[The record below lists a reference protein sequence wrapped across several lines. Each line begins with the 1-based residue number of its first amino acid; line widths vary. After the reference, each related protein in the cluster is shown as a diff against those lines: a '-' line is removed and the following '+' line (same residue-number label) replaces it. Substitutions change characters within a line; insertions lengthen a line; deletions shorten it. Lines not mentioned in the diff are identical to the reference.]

1 MKDFYFSKNFLNKDG
16 YLGIAAILTSISFS
30 TGERHYHTMELKI
43 SDCRNEIN
51 LDLTLEDEG
60 NNNYENSC
68 HKVDTL
74 IQQLTELRTAMGSAK
89 ELYDLRRKEFQEK
102 IAAKK
107 AEGQKL
113 SLLEKY
119 NNEDYNGSSSTDS

>member
-1 MKDFYFSKNFLNKDG
+1 MKDFYFSKTFLNKDG

-60 NNNYENSC
+60 NNNYENSY

-74 IQQLTELRTAMGSAK
+74 IHQLTELRNAMSAAK
-89 ELYDLRRKEFQEK
+89 GVYDQRRKEFQDR

-107 AEGQKL
+107 AEGEKL

-119 NNEDYNGSSSTDS
+119 DDENNNGSGSTNS